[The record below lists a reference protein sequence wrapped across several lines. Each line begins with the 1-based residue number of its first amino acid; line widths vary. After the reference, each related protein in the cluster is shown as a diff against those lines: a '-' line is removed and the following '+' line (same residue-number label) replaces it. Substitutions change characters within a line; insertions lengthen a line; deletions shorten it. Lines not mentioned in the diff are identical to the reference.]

1 MDYKKLIELK
11 GLEEIPYQKE
21 FLTNKKYNNNP
32 KPVVV
37 SIGTSG
43 GKTLTTILKLE
54 LFYNNKKN
62 KNEKTIIIPSDKQ
75 ILRDNF
81 EDELVKFKPSFS
93 YCISTNKFELEK
105 CIKDKNCN
113 VIVVLPQTLIRNF
126 SLLKKIHTF
135 ILDESHQ
142 WYFKKTI
149 QNILKITKPKQ
160 QYLLTGT
167 PSKFN
172 SHKEKFEFLYVP
184 VMEMYELGRVSNV
197 KIELVSSEYDLSFK
211 DFKGDDVIE
220 NKLSKYKTSKTI
232 DTIVQP
238 ILKMVGGIEKI
249 EKTIIFCRGIEQSEV
264 IFKKL
269 KKIKELKENILLSHS
284 KNDKSSINFERFRK
298 EINIKILVVVSRG
311 KLGFNFPNLVNVIDF
326 TMGMNIDT
334 MLQMY
339 GRLLRLS
346 PSDKKLW
353 KTYFKIVPKNLE
365 YYYICIVECMLRL
378 TQMEY
383 YSTYKGKTSQLP
395 ITNHKIKIIKNKNK
409 TIISTPKIPFKFDL
423 NYLNKVEEKH
433 GNDFTSI
440 GYTTL
445 DKVRSDYYGS
455 RVRGRTDSEIKSI
468 CKRYKTYKEFIQN
481 EKPLYQ
487 FLSQHGLLEKYTSQM
502 KKNYVMGRTDSEI
515 KSICKKYKLYTDFSK
530 KERKLWRYLNKY
542 SLLEKYTSHMKRSNI
557 IKSDKDFFNICNE
570 YNSYT
575 EFYKNEGSIISTL
588 RKRGLFEKYTSHME
602 RKRVQIRHDLKSVS
616 EIKSICKKYIV
627 LKDFRENE
635 YGLFQFLMRNKL
647 INKYTSHMERK
658 RNVN

>member
-1 MDYKKLIELK
+1 MNYKKLIELK

-21 FLTNKKYNNNP
+21 FLTNKKFNNNP

-54 LFYNNKKN
+54 LFYSNKRN

-81 EDELVKFKPSFS
+81 ENELIGFKPSFTF
-93 YCISTNKFELEK
+93 CISTNKFELEK
-105 CIKDKNCN
+105 SINDKNCN

-126 SLLKKIHTF
+126 KLLKKVHTF

-149 QNILKITKPKQ
+149 QNILKIIKPKQ

-172 SHKEKFEFLYVP
+172 SQKEKFEFLYVP
-184 VMEMYELGRVSNV
+184 VMEMYDLGRVSNV
-197 KIELVSSEYDLSFK
+197 KIEIVSSEYDLSFE

-220 NKLSKYKTSKTI
+220 NKISNYKTSKTI

-238 ILKMVGGIEKI
+238 ILKMVGGIEKL
-249 EKTIIFCRGIEQSEV
+249 EKTIIFCRGIEQSEL

-269 KKIKELKENILLSHS
+269 KKIKELKEKILLSHS
-284 KNDKSSINFERFRK
+284 KNDKNSENFERFRK
-298 EINIKILVVVSRG
+298 EINIKVLVVVSRG

-365 YYYICIVECMLRL
+365 YYYTCIVECMLRL

-383 YSTYKGKTSQLP
+383 YSTYMGKISQLP
-395 ITNHKIKIIKNKNK
+395 ITNHKIKIIKSKDK
-409 TIISTPKIPFKFDL
+409 IIISTPKIPFKIDL
-423 NYLNKVEEKH
+423 NYLKKVEEKH
-433 GNDFTSI
+433 GIDFTSI

-445 DKVRSDYYGS
+445 DKVRSKYYS
-455 RVRGRTDSEIKSI
+455 KLKIYSE
-468 CKRYKTYKEFIQN
+468 
-481 EKPLYQ
+481 
-487 FLSQHGLLEKYTSQM
+487 
-502 KKNYVMGRTDSEI
+502 SEI
-515 KSICKKYKLYTDFSK
+515 KSICKKYKIYNDFLINERNLYTSFK
-530 KERKLWRYLNKY
+530 
-542 SLLEKYTSHMKRSNI
+542 
-557 IKSDKDFFNICNE
+557 
-570 YNSYT
+570 
-575 EFYKNEGSIISTL
+575 
-588 RKRGLFEKYTSHME
+588 
-602 RKRVQIRHDLKSVS
+602 
-616 EIKSICKKYIV
+616 
-627 LKDFRENE
+627 
-635 YGLFQFLMRNKL
+635 
-647 INKYTSHMERK
+647 
-658 RNVN
+658 

>member
-1 MDYKKLIELK
+1 MNYKKLIELK

-21 FLTNKKYNNNP
+21 FLTNEKYINNP
-32 KPVVV
+32 KPIVV

-54 LFYNNKKN
+54 LFYSNKKN
-62 KNEKTIIIPSDKQ
+62 KKEKTIIIPSDKQ
-75 ILRDNF
+75 VLRDNF
-81 EDELVKFKPSFS
+81 EEELIKFKPSFS
-93 YCISTNKFELEK
+93 FCISTNKTEFEES
-105 CIKDKNCN
+105 IKDKNCN
-113 VIVVLPQTLIRNF
+113 VIVVLPQTLIRNL

-172 SHKEKFEFLYVP
+172 SHKENFEFLYVP

-197 KIELVSSEYDLSFK
+197 KVEIVSSEYDLSFK
-211 DFKGDDVIE
+211 DFKGDEVIE
-220 NKLSKYKTSKTI
+220 NKISKYKTSKSV
-232 DTIVQP
+232 DTIVEP
-238 ILKMVGGIEKI
+238 ILKMVGGIKKM
-249 EKTIIFCRGIEQSEV
+249 EKTIIFCRGIEQSEI

-269 KKIKELKENILLSHS
+269 KKIKELKEKILLSHS
-284 KNDKSSINFERFRK
+284 KNDKNSINFERFRK

-346 PSDKKLW
+346 QSDKQIW

-365 YYYICIVECMLRL
+365 FYYICIVECMLRL

-383 YSTYKGKTSQLP
+383 YSTYKGKINELP
-395 ITNHKIKIIKNKNK
+395 ITYLKPKIIRNRNK

-423 NYLNKVEEKH
+423 NYLKKVEEKH

-445 DKVRSDYYGS
+445 DKVRSEYYGS
-455 RVRGRTDSEIKSI
+455 RVMERTHSEIESI
-468 CKRYKTYKEFIQN
+468 CKKYKTYKEFRLN
-481 EKPLYQ
+481 EKSLCSY
-487 FLSQHGLLEKYTSQM
+487 LT
-502 KKNYVMGRTDSEI
+502 
-515 KSICKKYKLYTDFSK
+515 KSG
-530 KERKLWRYLNKY
+530 
-542 SLLEKYTSHMKRSNI
+542 LLEKYTSHMKRLFV
-557 IKSDKDFFNICNE
+557 IKTNDELYSICKKYKLFE
-570 YNSYT
+570 
-575 EFYKNEGSIISTL
+575 EFYKKESNLIQVI
-588 RKRGLFEKYTSHME
+588 RRRGLFEKYTFHMKKTYEKLNLSKTEIKKTCIRYTKMSDFRKNESRLWSYLYKNNNLEKFTSHMVKVNNLP
-602 RKRVQIRHDLKSVS
+602 RSKN
-616 EIKSICKKYIV
+616 EIESICKKY
-627 LKDFRENE
+627 KNFKEFRLNE
-635 YGLFQFLMRNKL
+635 KSLCSYLRKKGLIKE
-647 INKYTSHMERK
+647 YTLHMERGGN
-658 RNVN
+658 REYY

>member
-1 MDYKKLIELK
+1 MNYKKLIELK

-21 FLTNKKYNNNP
+21 FLTNKKFNNNP

-54 LFYNNKKN
+54 LFYSNKKN

-81 EDELVKFKPSFS
+81 ENELIGFKPSFTF
-93 YCISTNKFELEK
+93 CISTNKYELEK
-105 CIKDKNCN
+105 CINDKNCN

-126 SLLKKIHTF
+126 NLLKKVHTF

-172 SHKEKFEFLYVP
+172 SQKEKFEFLYVP

-197 KIELVSSEYDLSFK
+197 KIEIISSEYDLSFR
-211 DFKGDDVIE
+211 DFNGGEVVE
-220 NKLSKYKTSKTI
+220 NKLSNYKTKKSIETI
-232 DTIVQP
+232 IQP
-238 ILKMVGGIEKI
+238 IIKMVGGIKKLD
-249 EKTIIFCRGIEQSEV
+249 KTIIFCRCISQSEI

-269 KKIKELKENILLSHS
+269 MKIKELNGKVLMSHS
-284 KNDKSSINFERFRK
+284 KNDKNSINFERFRIDK
-298 EINIKILVVVSRG
+298 DIKILVVVSRG

-326 TMGMNIDT
+326 TMGINIDT

-346 PSDKKLW
+346 TNEDKIW

-365 YYYICIVECMLRL
+365 YYYSCIVECMLRL

-383 YSTYKGKTSQLP
+383 YSTFKGKINSLP
-395 ITNHKIKIIKNKNK
+395 IRNHSPKKIIRNKNNK
-409 TIISTPKIPFKFDL
+409 IVSTPTIPFQFDL
-423 NYLNKVEEKH
+423 NYLTKIENKY

-440 GYTTL
+440 RYTTL
-445 DKVRSDYYGS
+445 EKVRSEYYGNGNS
-455 RVRGRTDSEIKSI
+455 YDENESKKIT
-468 CKRYKTYKEFIQN
+468 KRYKIYKDFRKEN
-481 EKPLYQ
+481 MNLY
-487 FLSQHGLLEKYTSQM
+487 LHLKRSG
-502 KKNYVMGRTDSEI
+502 
-515 KSICKKYKLYTDFSK
+515 
-530 KERKLWRYLNKY
+530 
-542 SLLEKYTSHMKRSNI
+542 LLEKYTSHMKKDGNVLIGVSIYDPKN
-557 IKSDKDFFNICNE
+557 IKSICQKYKSYKKFRNNE
-570 YNSYT
+570 VNLYSYIRRNGLLDEYTSHMKKETTRNQSIEEMNSICKKYKNFT
-575 EFYKNEGSIISTL
+575 EFYYQEKNLYTKLL
-588 RKRGLFEKYTSHME
+588 RRGLLEKYTSHMI
-602 RKRVQIRHDLKSVS
+602 RK
-616 EIKSICKKYIV
+616 
-627 LKDFRENE
+627 
-635 YGLFQFLMRNKL
+635 
-647 INKYTSHMERK
+647 INK
-658 RNVN
+658 N